1 MNALK
6 KDENLSS
13 LTALIF
19 MLAMALFATS
29 SILVDSF
36 TPFRAVFYVG
46 LAPIALYCLYKNQL
60 AVQIKTDKAFLAL
73 LLVPT
78 LLFLSVFWS
87 NQGED
92 AISTT
97 RYFRWYLG
105 LVLFLVTVYV
115 YAKLDLHKHPLH
127 FYLLQTGLL
136 ISILSALILHDTVG
150 GRLVGPALLRHAILG
165 GSVLVSIWMLS
176 VIGQVPRS
184 TIARLLVLVTA
195 ALLLYYILLTKS
207 RGPLLA
213 MPVVLALAL
222 YTLQSKRWQIAVCIL
237 SVASLGFLCTT
248 GIVTDSLK
256 HIVERGGSYRL
267 DIWRIYLNHA
277 GDYWLYGLGYATD
290 LRQVEIT
297 KQLIAEA
304 RSYHHPHN
312 LLLTLFVTTGFIAPA
327 IIGLL
332 SVAIVVKHTKNRIVV
347 WPAIAMLLCV
357 IAVTVTDSYTL
368 LSAPQEVWLFFWMPM
383 AYLCGLSRKETAI
396 NN

>member
-19 MLAMALFATS
+19 MLAMALFTTS

-87 NQGED
+87 NQGEG

-176 VIGQVPRS
+176 VIGPVPRC
-184 TIARLLVLVTA
+184 TLARLLVLVTA

-213 MPVVLALAL
+213 MPVILAVAFYVL
-222 YTLQSKRWQIAVCIL
+222 QNKRWQITVLIL
-237 SVASLGFLCTT
+237 SVIFIGGLYYSGVLH
-248 GIVTDSLK
+248 DSLK
-256 HIVERGGSYRL
+256 YIIERGGSYRL
-267 DIWRIYLNHA
+267 DIWRIYLAHINE
-277 GDYWLYGLGYATD
+277 YWLIGLGYATD
-290 LRQVEIT
+290 LRQT
-297 KQLIAEA
+297 AIAEQLLA
-304 RSYHHPHN
+304 ETSKYHHPHN
-312 LLLTLFVTTGFIAPA
+312 LLLTLFVTAGAVTPA
-327 IIGLL
+327 IIIVL
-332 SVAIVVKHTKNRIVV
+332 SINIILKMTKKHSMA
-347 WPAIAMLLCV
+347 WSAIAMLLCV
-357 IAVTVTDSYTL
+357 IAVTITDTYTL
-368 LSAPQEVWLFFWMPM
+368 LSAPQEVWFFFWMPM
-383 AYLCGLSRKETAI
+383 AYLCGLASKKTLI
-396 NN
+396 SN